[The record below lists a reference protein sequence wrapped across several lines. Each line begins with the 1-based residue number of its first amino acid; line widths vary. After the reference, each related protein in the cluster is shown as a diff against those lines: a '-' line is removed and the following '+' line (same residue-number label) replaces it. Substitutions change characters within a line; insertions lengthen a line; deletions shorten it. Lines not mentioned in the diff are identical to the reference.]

1 MWSSLGLLILRVVA
15 GGMILLGHGW
25 PKLMRFSDLSS
36 RFPDPLGLGS
46 TTLSLSLVLFAE
58 VFCAAAVIL
67 GFATRLVV
75 IPLVFAM
82 LVAAF
87 IIHADDPWQKKE
99 FALLYALP
107 FLTLICTGPG
117 KFSVDMSSSFRGFK
131 LRG

>member
-46 TTLSLSLVLFAE
+46 TTLSLSLVLLAE
-58 VFCAAAVIL
+58 VFCAVAVIL
-67 GFATRLVV
+67 GFATRLVA
-75 IPLVFAM
+75 IPLVITM

>member
-1 MWSSLGLLILRVVA
+1 MWGSLGLLILRVVA

-46 TTLSLSLVLFAE
+46 TTLSLSLLLFAE

-67 GFATRLVV
+67 GFATRLVA

>member
-25 PKLMRFSDLSS
+25 PKLMGFNDLSS

-67 GFATRLVV
+67 GFATRLVA

>member
-46 TTLSLSLVLFAE
+46 TTLSLSLVLLAE
-58 VFCAAAVIL
+58 VFCAVAVIL
-67 GFATRLVV
+67 GFATRFVA
-75 IPLVFAM
+75 IPLVITM

>member
-25 PKLMRFSDLSS
+25 PKLMRFSDLSV

-46 TTLSLSLVLFAE
+46 TTLSLSLLLFAE
-58 VFCAAAVIL
+58 VFCAVAVIL
-67 GFATRLVV
+67 GFATRLVA

-87 IIHADDPWQKKE
+87 VIHSDDPWQKKE

-131 LRG
+131 LRA

>member
-67 GFATRLVV
+67 GFATRLVA

-131 LRG
+131 LRS